1 VLREGDR
8 LHDAR
13 QGEFK
18 FLDSF
23 FLSLESN
30 SCWFASSLAS
40 LAVKNAR
47 GTKKGNFWSSLLST
61 FFFSSKKMRPSEKEK
76 TQNQNPRQGTR
87 KKKLFQDAGEPFF
100 VWFNSTHMHFRTHA
114 KPEELGQAGR
124 WQSPYHDV
132 MVSHSRLVGKLLK
145 FLDDSGLVDDT
156 VSLFF
161 LSSTSEPR
169 HFLRLSR
176 PLLPLLLRSHFSL
189 SLSLS
194 LSRARARSSHRKQQT
209 KQTHENERKKTK
221 IIKNPPQNSS
231 SNTRPTTALT

>member
-1 VLREGDR
+1 
-8 LHDAR
+8 
-13 QGEFK
+13 
-18 FLDSF
+18 
-23 FLSLESN
+23 
-30 SCWFASSLAS
+30 
-40 LAVKNAR
+40 
-47 GTKKGNFWSSLLST
+47 
-61 FFFSSKKMRPSEKEK
+61 MRPSEKEK

-169 HFLRLSR
+169 NFLRLSR

-194 LSRARARSSHRKQQT
+194 RARSSHRKQQT